1 MPLNFKN
8 DKSEEGY
15 MYDTLS
21 RDKELNRD
29 RLRAEQ
35 ILELSD
41 KYYDKSIKS
50 TLKDL
55 VETADN
61 MNGKGRD

>member
-1 MPLNFKN
+1 MILSW
-8 DKSEEGY
+8 DKG
-15 MYDTLS
+15 
-21 RDKELNRD
+21 LNRD

-41 KYYDKSIKS
+41 EYYDKSIKS

-55 VETADN
+55 VETIDN
-61 MNGKGRD
+61 MNGKGID

>member
-1 MPLNFKN
+1 
-8 DKSEEGY
+8 

-61 MNGKGRD
+61 MNGKGGD